1 MKRIF
6 RPLSYAN
13 IVATLAL
20 FLAIGGGGA
29 FAVAATQNNNPGK
42 HHHGN
47 RGPRG
52 FRGPAGPQGPKGA
65 AGAPGAPGAPGAAG
79 AAGSALGFADIAAN
93 GTATAAKNVTV
104 VSHPPGTGI
113 YCLKLNSGVASNVVA
128 MIDNTGANPTVAF
141 VAGDTNPTVLAQV
154 CAPGSQI
161 EMITGASGT
170 FTDEA
175 FFVQIN

>member
-65 AGAPGAPGAPGAAG
+65 AGATGAPGAPGAP
-79 AAGSALGFADIAAN
+79 GSALGFADIAAN

-104 VSHPPGTGI
+104 ASHVAGSGI
-113 YCLKLNSGVASNVVA
+113 YCLKLNSGTAANVVA
-128 MIDNTGANPTVAF
+128 MIDNTGADPRFAF
-141 VAGDTNPTVLAQV
+141 VSGDTNTTVSAKD
-154 CAPGSQI
+154 CPNGGFEMATGTPGGI
-161 EMITGASGT
+161 